1 MERPP
6 LKLRTSR
13 ASAFAALLGT
23 LVAGPLLGL
32 SGCAAPPPPS
42 FGPAPGGAPAR
53 ALLVAPLPRDY
64 TPTLEEP
71 LDEQGRAPT
80 FSPPFRIALDPG
92 PLQGEL
98 VSALAQRGGF
108 ERVDALGSPS
118 SSTHAE
124 RLGAARDQGAELLLE
139 MSLVDA
145 EVRLVETNGWH
156 GVKVGVLIVSS
167 ILIFPAVDPFNWFI
181 PGEDY
186 GVTLHASW
194 ELTLVRSGARLARGY
209 LQSSASDSFAAFG
222 PGPTRPW
229 YVIGFLRTPGCID
242 PEEWQ
247 EIGSQLLDR
256 ARAQL
261 LVDLTHAVEGARHP
275 TPTPGGGQRAGRSR

>member
-1 MERPP
+1 MAPRP
-6 LKLRTSR
+6 
-13 ASAFAALLGT
+13 ASHRLLALCALAA
-23 LVAGPLLGL
+23 ACA
-32 SGCAAPPPPS
+32 GCAAPAPPDYGPPPS
-42 FGPAPGGAPAR
+42 GPRAP
-53 ALLVAPLPRDY
+53 ALLVAPLPRTY

-71 LDEQGRAPT
+71 KDEEGRPPL
-80 FSPPFRIALDPG
+80 FSPPFRIALDAA
-92 PLQGEL
+92 PLQGDL
-98 VSALAQRGGF
+98 VAVLGERGGF
-108 ERVDALGSPS
+108 QRVGPLEAPPS
-118 SSTHAE
+118 SRHAE
-124 RLGAARDQGAELLLE
+124 RVSAAREAGAKLLLE
-139 MSLVDA
+139 VSLDDA

-194 ELTLVRSGARLARGY
+194 ELTDLETGARLGRGY
-209 LQSSASDSFAAFG
+209 LRSSAKDSFAAFG

-247 EIGSQLLDR
+247 EIGSQLLEP

-261 LVDLTHAVEGARHP
+261 LADLVRAVEANRRPQASGA
-275 TPTPGGGQRAGRSR
+275 QRAERSR